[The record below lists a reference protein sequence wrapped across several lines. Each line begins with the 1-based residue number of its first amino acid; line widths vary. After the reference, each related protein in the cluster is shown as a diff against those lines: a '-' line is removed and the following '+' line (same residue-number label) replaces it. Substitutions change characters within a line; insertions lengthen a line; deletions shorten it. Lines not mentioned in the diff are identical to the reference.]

1 MDKFNWDETS
11 LATLMDTYPVETTAY
26 TASRLGISERMVR
39 NKAGELGL
47 AKFRKSKW
55 MERAEYIRNNFHE
68 SSFSEM
74 AAHLGISKAHVGR
87 IASRLGLKRTK
98 AELSRVASRIRK
110 EIIRRE
116 KRHVVFGLEPVT
128 RVKVVSNRTKV
139 RIRAQLKSKGYI
151 VGEERDI
158 LYYTTEAS
166 RRTGLEARGR
176 KQGLRFYPYRT
187 VMRATCAI

>member
-1 MDKFNWDETS
+1 MYRFQWDETS
-11 LATLMDTYPVETTAY
+11 LATLTGMYPVETTAY
-26 TASRLGISERMVR
+26 TASLLGISERMVR
-39 NKAGELGL
+39 GKAKELGL
-47 AKFRKSKW
+47 AKFSKSKW
-55 MERAEYIRNNFHE
+55 MERAEYIRNHFHE

-74 AAHLGISKAHVGR
+74 AAYLGISKAHVGR

-166 RRTGLEARGR
+166 RKTKLENRGR
-176 KQGLRFYPYRT
+176 KHGLRFYPCQSG
-187 VMRATCAI
+187 MCNALAI